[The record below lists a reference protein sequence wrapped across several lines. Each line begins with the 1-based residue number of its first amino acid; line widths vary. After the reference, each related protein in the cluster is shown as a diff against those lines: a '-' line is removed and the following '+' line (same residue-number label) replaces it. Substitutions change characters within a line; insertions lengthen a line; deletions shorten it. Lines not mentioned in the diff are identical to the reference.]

1 MQFMPRLT
9 SKNIARARGNRR
21 DVLRAFFPK
30 NGAKS
35 GVSRRTARAAAQE
48 GSRRLVLSFYNGSR
62 ASKNTFSIRTKR
74 ESRRVSFARIDFEFG
89 IFCAKPCCG
98 CGLEVDF
105 LLLDRDSF
113 LELAYRSIHFADLL
127 HLLSLSLSLFI
138 ITISAET
145 NC

>member
-1 MQFMPRLT
+1 MVQFIPRLT

-30 NGAKS
+30 KGTKS

-62 ASKNTFSIRTKR
+62 ASKEDTFSIRTKR

-89 IFCAKPCCG
+89 IFCAKPSLSVWLSLG
-98 CGLEVDF
+98 DEEVDF
-105 LLLDRDSF
+105 LLLENRDSP
-113 LELAYRSIHFADLL
+113 LEPLA
-127 HLLSLSLSLFI
+127 
-138 ITISAET
+138 
-145 NC
+145 